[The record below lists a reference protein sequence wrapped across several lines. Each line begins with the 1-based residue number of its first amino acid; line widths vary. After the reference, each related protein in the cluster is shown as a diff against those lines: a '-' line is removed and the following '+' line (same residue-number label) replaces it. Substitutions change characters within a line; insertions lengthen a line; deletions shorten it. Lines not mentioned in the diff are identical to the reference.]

1 LKNDKTRKDFELVL
15 INKPLVTVAMQ
26 RLRQTLGANLT
37 PEQAD
42 VLALALSLP
51 ESEPLTLTAIRSLG
65 IGTTQQARAVADHLV
80 RQQLLDQLG
89 ETQFQAR
96 EAIRQRFAQEVQAQA
111 RDQAGAKS
119 GSSRDQVGPKSGL
132 SAEQQALLA
141 QMTDEHDVATLMQ
154 WVGRSNR
161 SKFRE
166 VVLAPLLALQLV
178 EMTIPD
184 KPNSSKQRYRLT
196 AQGRALRDEAGQ

>member
-1 LKNDKTRKDFELVL
+1 MSMRLGSLLARIDDTETSMRRLLLEL
-15 INKPLVTVAMQ
+15 
-26 RLRQTLGANLT
+26 
-37 PEQAD
+37 
-42 VLALALSLP
+42 
-51 ESEPLTLTAIRSLG
+51 
-65 IGTTQQARAVADHLV
+65 
-80 RQQLLDQLG
+80 
-89 ETQFQAR
+89 
-96 EAIRQRFAQEVQAQA
+96 
-111 RDQAGAKS
+111 
-119 GSSRDQVGPKSGL
+119 SRDQVGPKSGL

-166 VVLAPLLALQLV
+166 VVLTPLLALALV

-196 AQGRALRDEAGQ
+196 AQGRALRDEVGQ

>member
-1 LKNDKTRKDFELVL
+1 M
-15 INKPLVTVAMQ
+15 I
-26 RLRQTLGANLT
+26 RQFDT
-37 PEQAD
+37 
-42 VLALALSLP
+42 
-51 ESEPLTLTAIRSLG
+51 
-65 IGTTQQARAVADHLV
+65 GTTQQARAVADHLV
-80 RQQLLDQLG
+80 RQQLLDRLG
-89 ETQFQAR
+89 ENQFQAR
-96 EAIRQRFAQEVQAQA
+96 EAIRQRFAQEAQAQA

-119 GSSRDQVGPKSGL
+119 GLSRDQVGPKSGL

-196 AQGRALRDEAGQ
+196 AQGRALRDEVGQ